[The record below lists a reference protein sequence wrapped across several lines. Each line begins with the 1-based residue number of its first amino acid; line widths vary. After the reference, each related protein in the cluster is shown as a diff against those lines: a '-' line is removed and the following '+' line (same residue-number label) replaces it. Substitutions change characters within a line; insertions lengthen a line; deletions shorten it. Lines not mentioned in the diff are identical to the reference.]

1 MNTFRNLNEDQSY
14 GHGDYFQ
21 KHYLHQRRWDLRRWC
36 FLGGA
41 GGRSLQNDQD
51 KVLAGSGGLACRTG
65 QTRRPPQLKVSPL
78 YCASNISVVLY
89 SSDLYG
95 LEWCW
100 IKCLRFFPN
109 RFCTPAAQCP
119 IMDERWQDPEGVPI
133 EAIIFGGRRPEGGW
147 CRLS

>member
-14 GHGDYFQ
+14 GHGNYIQ
-21 KHYLHQRRWDLRRWC
+21 KHHLHQRRRDLRRWC

-41 GGRSLQNDQD
+41 GGRSLENDQD
-51 KVLAGSGGLACRTG
+51 KVLAGSGGLACRTR
-65 QTRRPPQLKVSPL
+65 QTRCSPQLKVSPL
-78 YCASNISVVLY
+78 LRIKYLRYFVQQWLVWLGVMLDLMSSFFLY
-89 SSDLYG
+89 
-95 LEWCW
+95 
-100 IKCLRFFPN
+100 

-147 CRLS
+147 CWLS